1 MSTPP
6 TKAVASQVDG
16 TTSFRRLGRLLL
28 ALVLAAAPALAQT
41 PPAPNAVPSTK
52 MDDGMRELS
61 KAPLMKSLS
70 QQQQMDLIEFV
81 TGNMLFVGFHELGHA
96 IIQELGLPVLGRE
109 EDAADSF
116 ATLAMLKIGTDF
128 SDRVLV
134 QAARGWFLM
143 DRRDRKEHDMLL
155 FYDEHG
161 LDKQRAYQIVCL
173 MVGFDEDR
181 FEELADWVQMPAA
194 RQDTCAGDFSNAQ
207 FSWKAELKPH
217 LRGPDQPKSK
227 IDVDYEPVS
236 GKLEVYAR
244 ALRAIGFLETIAGY
258 AADLVVWPHPIGLVM
273 QSCDDANAAWKEA
286 VRKEILC
293 YELAQDFVELYRGYT
308 ENPKVTGRMPTNQ
321 LLARNIKRLRIQQ
334 GMSQDH
340 LATDSGVDKTWVDG
354 MEGGRQDATVAQLEQ
369 LARALKVETAELF
382 KQEDAQATQAAKSIQ
397 PTQPTPA
404 TPATRKHE
412 SQAKRRA
419 RK

>member
-1 MSTPP
+1 
-6 TKAVASQVDG
+6 
-16 TTSFRRLGRLLL
+16 
-28 ALVLAAAPALAQT
+28 
-41 PPAPNAVPSTK
+41 
-52 MDDGMRELS
+52 MRELS

-181 FEELADWVQMPAA
+181 FKELADWVQMPAA